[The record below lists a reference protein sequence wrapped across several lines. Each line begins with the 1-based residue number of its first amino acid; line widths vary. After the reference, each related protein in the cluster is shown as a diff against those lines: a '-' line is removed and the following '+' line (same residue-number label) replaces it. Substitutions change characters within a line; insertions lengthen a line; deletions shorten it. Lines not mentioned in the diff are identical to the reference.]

1 MVLLNALA
9 TPMMLSASNAALPV
23 IGDSLQL
30 SAVVLSWIPMAFLM
44 TSAMCVL
51 VAGRLADLFGRK
63 KIFLIG
69 TFCIIASSLLAA
81 FSVDAVSLI
90 TARSLQGVSAAL
102 NYSTQ
107 VALISSV
114 MPAAIRGRAIA
125 WAITCV
131 YIGLASGPV
140 LGGLAL
146 DWINWRAVFLI
157 QIPLSLAA
165 LIIGVCRVK
174 EDWFGNREGGVDIEG
189 AFYYALGIATI
200 CVAVSQL
207 PDLRALF
214 IFIAGLVILALFI
227 KRSLRKSHP
236 LWDLK
241 LFFSNRIFSFSC
253 LAAFIIYS
261 ATYAN
266 VVLVSLYLQYLQNFS
281 ASAAGAVMMV
291 QPLVMALFSPFAARL
306 AEKFEPRI
314 VASFGM
320 GLTGLS
326 LLLLSTIDQG
336 SSLWA
341 IILPLML
348 TGFGFSLFSSP
359 NVNAIMGAV
368 SPKFFGSASATV
380 AMMRILGQLSSM
392 ILVALCIAFVL
403 GPVQI
408 SSTHFEALNR
418 AIQLCFL
425 LAAGLCVP
433 GLISSMVRGRVHS

>member
-1 MVLLNALA
+1 M
-9 TPMMLSASNAALPV
+9 

-207 PDLRALF
+207 PDFRALF
-214 IFIAGLVILALFI
+214 IFVAGLIILALFI

-291 QPLVMALFSPFAARL
+291 QPLVMALFSPVAARL

-314 VASFGM
+314 VASLGM

-336 SSLWA
+336 SRLWA

-348 TGFGFSLFSSP
+348 TGLGFSLFSSP

-425 LAAGLCVP
+425 LAAGLCLP
-433 GLISSMVRGRVHS
+433 GLISSMVRGRVHR